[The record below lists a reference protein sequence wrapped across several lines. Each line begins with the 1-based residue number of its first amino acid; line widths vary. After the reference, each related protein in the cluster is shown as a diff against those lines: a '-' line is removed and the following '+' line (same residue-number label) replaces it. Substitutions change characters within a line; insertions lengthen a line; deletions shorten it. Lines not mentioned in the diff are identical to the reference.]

1 MNCLQF
7 RQLTVTEPANREKD
21 FLEHQI
27 SCQHCQAFARDI
39 RKFDEQLENAAKIPV
54 PNDLVSKILNRQTMS
69 MRRRRSISK
78 QLIPAIAASIIF
90 VTGLTTGLLYHSSP
104 SQSGVEQS
112 GVEQA
117 LVTYVN
123 NHQDNHQSTQT
134 VSYTDVSETL
144 SPFGIALTGDLGTV
158 NYAAP
163 CYIRNKMAA
172 HLVLAGER
180 GPVIA
185 LFMPDEQLQSKQ
197 IFRFGQY
204 IGIIVP
210 CPKGSMALIGFFGE
224 PLADKESRIRNSVTW
239 L

>member
-7 RQLTVTEPANREKD
+7 RQLSVTEPGNHDKD

-39 RKFDEQLENAAKIPV
+39 RKFDEQLENAIKIPV
-54 PNDLVSKILNRQTMS
+54 PDDLISKILHGKTMF
-69 MRRRRSISK
+69 MRKRRRIWK
-78 QLIPAIAASIIF
+78 QVIPAIAASIIF
-90 VTGLTTGLLYHSSP
+90 VTGLTTGLLYHSQ
-104 SQSGVEQS
+104 QSHS
-112 GVEQA
+112 GIEQA

-123 NHQDNHQSTQT
+123 NHQGYHQTTPSI
-134 VSYTDVSETL
+134 SYTDVSKTL
-144 SPFGIALTGDLGTV
+144 SPFGIELTGDLGTV

-180 GPVIA
+180 GPVIT

-197 IFRFGQY
+197 TFRFGQY

-210 CPKGSMALIGFFGE
+210 CPKGSMALIGVFGE
-224 PLADKESRIRNSVTW
+224 PLANKESRIRNSVTW